1 MEAFI
6 LNFTLI
12 AFGIYVGIRNIRLL
26 RSEVA
31 LRDYM
36 RTNPKAAFW
45 VSKYGFERATQMAR
59 EQTIPLGIAIA
70 AALISLGVWNLFRIY
85 L

>member
-1 MEAFI
+1 MEAI
-6 LNFTLI
+6 LLNSVLI
-12 AFGIYVGIRNIRLL
+12 VGGVYFGFRNIRLL
-26 RSEVA
+26 RDEGA

-36 RTNPKAAFW
+36 QNSPKAAAW

-59 EQTIPLGIAIA
+59 EKTIPLGIAMA
-70 AALISLGVWNLFRIY
+70 AAMVGLGVWNLSRIY